1 MKKKIIYYGSAVLIG
16 ILIALYL
23 CGDIINSALLPDYK
37 LEDITANDKAKKYR
51 FEVTINKDISK
62 KDVERIGKQAI
73 IALKQEKHEANTV
86 MVFIFKDDKL
96 YARVNFEKEEENLIA
111 EKSGK
116 YKDLYYTIDL
126 ENK

>member
-1 MKKKIIYYGSAVLIG
+1 MKKKLFVISALVIG
-16 ILIALYL
+16 ITIGLYL
-23 CGDIINSALLPDYK
+23 NQDSINSILLPDYK
-37 LEDITANDKAKKYR
+37 LDDITANDKAKLYR
-51 FEVTINKDISK
+51 FEITINKDISK

>member
-23 CGDIINSALLPDYK
+23 CGDIINSILLPEYK
-37 LEDITANDKAKKYR
+37 VEDITANDKAKLYR
-51 FEVTINKDISK
+51 FEITINKDISK

-116 YKDLYYTIDL
+116 YKDLYYTVDIK
-126 ENK
+126 NK

>member
-1 MKKKIIYYGSAVLIG
+1 MKKKLFVISALVIG
-16 ILIALYL
+16 IIIGLYL
-23 CGDIINSALLPDYK
+23 NQDSINSILLPDYK
-37 LEDITANDKAKKYR
+37 LDDITANDKAKLYR
-51 FEVTINKDISK
+51 FEITINKDISK

>member
-23 CGDIINSALLPDYK
+23 CGDSINSILLPEYK
-37 LEDITANDKAKKYR
+37 LDDITANDKAKLYR
-51 FEVTINKDISK
+51 FEITVNKDISK

-116 YKDLYYTIDL
+116 YKDLYYTVDIK
-126 ENK
+126 NK

>member
-1 MKKKIIYYGSAVLIG
+1 MKKKIVYYVSAVLIG
-16 ILIALYL
+16 ILIALYF
-23 CGDIINSALLPDYK
+23 CGDIINSSLLPEYK
-37 LEDITANDKAKKYR
+37 VKDITANDKAKLYR
-51 FEVTINKDISK
+51 FEITINKDISK

-86 MVFIFKDDKL
+86 MVFIFKNDKL

>member
-1 MKKKIIYYGSAVLIG
+1 MKKKLFVISALVIG
-16 ILIALYL
+16 IIIGLYL
-23 CGDIINSALLPDYK
+23 NQDSINSILLPDYK
-37 LEDITANDKAKKYR
+37 LDDITANDKAKKYR

-62 KDVERIGKQAI
+62 KDIERIGKQAI
-73 IALKQEKHEANTV
+73 IALKQEKHEANTI

-96 YARVNFEKEEENLIA
+96 YASVNFEKEEENLIA

>member
-1 MKKKIIYYGSAVLIG
+1 MKKKLFVISALVIG
-16 ILIALYL
+16 IIIGLYL
-23 CGDIINSALLPDYK
+23 NQDSINSILLPDYK
-37 LEDITANDKAKKYR
+37 LDDITANDKAKKYR

-62 KDVERIGKQAI
+62 KDIERIGKQAI
-73 IALKQEKHEANTV
+73 IALKQEKHEANTI

>member
-1 MKKKIIYYGSAVLIG
+1 MKKKIVFYGSAILIG

-23 CGDIINSALLPDYK
+23 CGDIINSILLPEYK
-37 LEDITANDKAKKYR
+37 VKDITANDKAKLYR
-51 FEVTINKDISK
+51 FEITINKDISK

-73 IALKQEKHEANTV
+73 IALKQEKHEVNTV

-116 YKDLYYTIDL
+116 YKDLYYTVDIK
-126 ENK
+126 NK

>member
-1 MKKKIIYYGSAVLIG
+1 MKKKLFVISALVIG
-16 ILIALYL
+16 IIIGLYL
-23 CGDIINSALLPDYK
+23 NQDSINSILLPEYK
-37 LEDITANDKAKKYR
+37 LDDITANDKAKKYR
-51 FEVTINKDISK
+51 FEITINKDISK

-73 IALKQEKHEANTV
+73 IALKQEKHETNTV